1 MRISDWSSDVCSSD
15 LLSGTGKSTI
25 AKLVAPCLGRAPG
38 ARILRSDVLRKRL
51 AGVPPETPLPRASY
65 TSIASAAVYGELE
78 RLASHTLQAGQ
89 AAIADAVFARPEER
103 DAISQVARRQG
114 VPFEGIWL
122 EASPDLLKQRDRK
135 STRLNSSH

>member
-1 MRISDWSSDVCSSD
+1 MS
-15 LLSGTGKSTI
+15 
-25 AKLVAPCLGRAPG
+25 
-38 ARILRSDVLRKRL
+38 
-51 AGVPPETPLPRASY
+51 PETPLPRASD
-65 TSIASAAVYGELE
+65 TSMASAAVYGELE

-122 EASPDLLKQRDRK
+122 EASPDLLKQRITARANDASRSEERRVGK
-135 STRLNSSH
+135 ECGSTCRSRWSPYH